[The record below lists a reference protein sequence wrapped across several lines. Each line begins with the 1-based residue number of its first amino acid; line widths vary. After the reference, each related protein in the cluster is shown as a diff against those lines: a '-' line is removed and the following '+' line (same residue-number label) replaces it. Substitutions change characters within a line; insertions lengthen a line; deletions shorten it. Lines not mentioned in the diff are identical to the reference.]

1 MCLILFSYENHPRY
15 KLVIAANRDEFYAR
29 STQPAHF
36 WEKESHIL
44 AGKDREA
51 GGTWMGISKKGK
63 LSMLTNFRDPMNIKS
78 NAPSRGHLVSDYL
91 LDGDDAYSYLKNL
104 EASGATYN
112 GFNLICGSIDKLHYF
127 GNYQNG
133 VHEISTGVHGLSN
146 ALLNTPWPKVKK
158 GKADLQA
165 ALEAE
170 TISPESLFNLLYDD
184 VYAKESDLPDTGVGL
199 EKERMLSPLF
209 IKSSHYGSRCSTVI
223 LIDKSNRVQF
233 LERTYNIADFTSSTV
248 SFEFQV

>member
-1 MCLILFSYENHPRY
+1 MCLILFSHGNHPRY
-15 KLVIAANRDEFYAR
+15 KLVIAANRDEFYGR
-29 STQPAHF
+29 PTQPAHF
-36 WEKESHIL
+36 WETESHLL

-63 LSMLTNFRDPMNIKS
+63 LSMLTNFRDAINIKS
-78 NAPSRGHLVSDYL
+78 NAPSRGHLVSDFL
-91 LDGDDAYSYLKNL
+91 LNGYDAHSYLKNL
-104 EASGATYN
+104 EPSGATYN

-133 VHEISTGVHGLSN
+133 VHEISAGVHGLSN

-158 GKADLQA
+158 GKANLQL
-165 ALEAE
+165 ALEEE
-170 TISPESLFNLLYDD
+170 TIDPESLFNMLYDN
-184 VYAKESDLPDTGVGL
+184 VYANESDLPDTGVGL

-209 IKSSHYGSRCSTVI
+209 IKSPHYGSRSSTII

-233 LERTYNIADFTSSTV
+233 LERTYSIPDFTSSTV
-248 SFEFQV
+248 SFEFRV